1 MMARAGRDDPFDPD
15 CPSRMVLNH
24 VASRWGI
31 LIICSLRDGPRRF
44 SELRG
49 QVGGISEKMLS
60 QNLRQLVTDGL
71 VERQVVPTS
80 PPQVSYA
87 LTTLGHELS
96 GHVKALVDWAVRRSD
111 QIVAA
116 QSRNAAS

>member
-1 MMARAGRDDPFDPD
+1 MMARASRDDPFDPD

-31 LIICSLRDGPRRF
+31 LIICSLREGPRRF

-60 QNLRQLVTDGL
+60 QNLRQLAADGL
-71 VERQVVPTS
+71 VERDVVPTS

-87 LTTLGHELS
+87 LTELGRELS
-96 GHVKALVDWAVRRSD
+96 GHIRGLVDWVVRRSD
-111 QIVAA
+111 RIVAA
-116 QSRNAAS
+116 QARNAAE